1 MTTRPPDIQRER
13 AADWP
18 KFATMDLPAG
28 LGVLPVEA
36 RRSSTEATAAAVARA
51 SALLASGLV
60 RSVPAGQAALWL
72 LALSRPAPRGNRLGV
87 LLATRAGVW
96 HGFEKDGV
104 AVPGGP
110 RSEIPV
116 HFPDAD
122 AMGFGGSIRF
132 PVSDLAVALEVTRTE
147 NAVVVATDPA
157 AADPLA
163 TVVSDPLAL
172 VEGKTPSMVNRSLPL
187 VVDRTSAFVAAG
199 FGWFDDVEVGAY
211 VLGYDELL
219 DPVEVALREV
229 VAELVRG
236 P

>member
-1 MTTRPPDIQRER
+1 MTTRPPDILRER

-18 KFATMDLPAG
+18 KFATMDLPAS

-36 RRSSTEATAAAVARA
+36 RRSSTEPTAAAVGRA
-51 SALLASGLV
+51 STVLAGGLA
-60 RSVPAGQAALWL
+60 RSVPAERAALWL

-96 HGFEKDGV
+96 HGLEKDGV

-110 RSEIPV
+110 RSETPV
-116 HFPDAD
+116 HYPDAD

-132 PVSDLAVALEVTRTE
+132 PVRDLAVALEVTRTQ
-147 NAVVVATDPA
+147 NAVVVAADPA

-163 TVVSDPLAL
+163 TVLAGPIAL
-172 VEGKTPSMVNRSLPL
+172 VEGKTPNMVNRSVPF
-187 VVDRTSAFVAAG
+187 VVDRALAFVATG

-219 DPVEVALREV
+219 DPVEAALREV
-229 VAELVRG
+229 VAELV
-236 P
+236 PEP